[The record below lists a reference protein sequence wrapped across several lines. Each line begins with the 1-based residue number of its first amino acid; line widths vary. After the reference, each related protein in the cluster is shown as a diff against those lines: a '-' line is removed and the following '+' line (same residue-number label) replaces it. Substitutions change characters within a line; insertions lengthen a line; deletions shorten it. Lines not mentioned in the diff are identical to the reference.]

1 MVRLN
6 LTEVRWQ
13 LVNEE
18 RDKSLVNFKSYKQK
32 KEKISMVV
40 IESAVGLFFVCKSS
54 CDLYQDCMESKHC

>member
-32 KEKISMVV
+32 KGK
-40 IESAVGLFFVCKSS
+40 
-54 CDLYQDCMESKHC
+54 DLYGGDCKCGRAVLCLQIKL